1 MTDSEALAI
10 ATRLY
15 VRLRQHAGRVI
26 DAVWMSQNIDYARE
40 ILKLCR
46 MQADPELNQL
56 ADRFEAIMF
65 GPGTPARPFN
75 PAATGVFQAA
85 ASSGPSEA
93 TVAKYMRTL
102 R

>member
-26 DAVWMSQNIDYARE
+26 DAVWMSQNVDYARE
-40 ILKLCR
+40 IIKLCR
-46 MQADPELNQL
+46 LQADPELSQL
-56 ADRFEAIMF
+56 ADRFEALVL
-65 GPGTPARPFN
+65 GPGTRAQPFN
-75 PAATGVFQAA
+75 PAATGTFPAAGGAA
-85 ASSGPSEA
+85 APASPA
-93 TVAKYMRTL
+93 AKYMRTL